1 MAIGCSDELTSH
13 DESAVTSVAIDAGD
27 RGSQPGRGDHPDV
40 PIQLS
45 CHPFADGHAV
55 IAMRG
60 DLDLATVDRV
70 VCYVSGVIDR
80 HAGPVTLDLH
90 GVGFCDACGLGAL
103 IRIAA
108 HAEQTSRR
116 LKLIRPSWAL
126 TRIMRITG
134 VDHLLASAQPLSV
147 GGPAPADRD

>member
-1 MAIGCSDELTSH
+1 MAIGYGQAPGH
-13 DESAVTSVAIDAGD
+13 DEAAGRTAAFDAG
-27 RGSQPGRGDHPDV
+27 RYDV

-45 CHPFADGHAV
+45 CQIFADGRAV

-70 VCYVSGVIDR
+70 VRYVSDVLDR
-80 HAGPVTLDLH
+80 HDGPVSADLH
-90 GVGFCDACGLGAL
+90 GVSFCDACGLGAL

-108 HAEQTSRR
+108 CAERAGRR
-116 LKLIRPSWAL
+116 LELIRPSWAL

-134 VDHLLASAQPLSV
+134 VDHLLLGPSPARLSVSTPASAASR
-147 GGPAPADRD
+147 G

>member
-1 MAIGCSDELTSH
+1 MAIGYGRVLTSR
-13 DESAVTSVAIDAGD
+13 DEAAVSMAATDA
-27 RGSQPGRGDHPDV
+27 RPDA

-45 CHPFADGHAV
+45 CQISADGPAV

-70 VCYVSGVIDR
+70 VRYVSDVIDR
-80 HAGPVTLDLH
+80 QDRLVSVDLR
-90 GVGFCDACGLGAL
+90 GVAFCDACGLGAL

-108 HAEQTSRR
+108 HAERVGRR
-116 LKLIRPSWAL
+116 LELIRPSSAL

-134 VDHLLASAQPLSV
+134 VDHLLVTHAPACLSAGV
-147 GGPAPADRD
+147 PAPGARRG

>member
-1 MAIGCSDELTSH
+1 MAIGCGQAPTSH
-13 DESAVTSVAIDAGD
+13 DEAAIGIAAIDAG
-27 RGSQPGRGDHPDV
+27 RHDV

-45 CHPFADGHAV
+45 CQLSADGHAV

-70 VCYVSGVIDR
+70 VRYVSDVIDR
-80 HAGPVTLDLH
+80 HDGPVSADLR
-90 GVGFCDACGLGAL
+90 GVAFCDACGLGAL

-108 HAEQTSRR
+108 YAERAGRR
-116 LKLIRPSWAL
+116 LELLRPSRAL

-134 VDHLLASAQPLSV
+134 VDELLLAPAQA
-147 GGPAPADRD
+147 G